1 MTILKPIEIATN
13 KDIKIETRE
22 VYVVRGANRA
32 YLSENGALNKLAY
45 VRAQEQF
52 DDEYRQTNYPLKEV
66 KQEDGT
72 IKLMLGEM
80 RPDFIL
86 RHSRILNEL
95 QDDIKKEK
103 EFLRLKKEHAKKM
116 EEHKRVYDELMEL
129 DNKLCSLQ
137 TK

>member
-13 KDIKIETRE
+13 KDIKVETRE

-32 YLSENGALNKLAY
+32 YLSESGALNKLAY

-52 DDEYRQTNYPLKEV
+52 DDECRQSNYPLKEV

-72 IKLMLGEM
+72 IKLMFGEM

-103 EFLRLKKEHAKKM
+103 EFLLLKKEHAKKM
-116 EEHKRVYDELMEL
+116 EEHKRLYDELMEL